1 MSKTALNYRFAHFL
15 YYIAMAQLNK
25 QLTEA
30 IQRWLG
36 TVPEE
41 RDILA
46 GATLLLQLNRNQAMF
61 NTITRKPAKEADR
74 LEYEL
79 RKHLRIRLDNMT
91 VSDVIKMETKVMPSA
106 EQVIETYSFVS
117 TDDELSEG
125 RIARGRRSD
134 HDTLPESIQSLWDN
148 NINLYHK
155 IKLLFEE
162 LKTMEK
168 SLPCDRYE
176 RLKLLD
182 EADKQYRAN
191 LEAYDNYIK
200 PSEEAINNVQPEQ
213 DSKPDIASGSFVRQV
228 GSARKT
234 ISIYRNQLRKLIEL
248 KDPKADEIRDKL
260 QDCVRII
267 LNAGAGFSPSMQSA
281 LEALG
286 IKF

>member
-15 YYIAMAQLNK
+15 YCIAMAQLNK

-91 VSDVIKMETKVMPSA
+91 VSDVAKMEAKVMPSA
-106 EQVIETYSFVS
+106 EQVIETYPVVS
-117 TDDELSEG
+117 TDNELPEG
-125 RIARGRRSD
+125 RVARGRRSD
-134 HDTLPESIQSLWDN
+134 HDTLPEHIQSLWDN

-162 LKTMEK
+162 LKAMEK

-191 LEAYDNYIK
+191 LEAYDNYVM
-200 PSEEAINNVQPEQ
+200 PTEEAPNEVHPEQ
-213 DSKPDIASGSFVRQV
+213 DSKPGIASGSFIRQV

-234 ISIYRNQLRKLIEL
+234 ISIYRDQLRKLTEL

-260 QDCVRII
+260 QGCVRII
-267 LNAGAGFSPSMQSA
+267 LDAGAGFSPSMQSA

>member
-162 LKTMEK
+162 LKTMVK

-200 PSEEAINNVQPEQ
+200 PSEEAINNEQPEQ